1 LHNPHLTSMVAP
13 ACMKPQTGEIVE
25 VEVDGK
31 LQKFV
36 LVGQEM
42 VALAAEDKGVE
53 FVQGRSHC

>member
-1 LHNPHLTSMVAP
+1 
-13 ACMKPQTGEIVE
+13 MKPQTGEIVE

-42 VALAAEDKGVE
+42 VALATEDKGVE